1 MNKIELTKEEAL
13 LTIRLIHFFKNNVK
27 PKDEH
32 YKPDIEFAKKLKQN
46 LFEQFMQIEA
56 QEAEDEQHV

>member
-27 PKDEH
+27 PKDER
-32 YKPDIEFAKKLKQN
+32 YKPDIEFSKKTQTKSVRTIYAN
-46 LFEQFMQIEA
+46 
-56 QEAEDEQHV
+56 